1 MCTNRQGTVCNTCT
15 EFWIVASLL
24 VFDFVALFCSTC
36 LLCGAQCVTV
46 MAAMGHEQIVTYK
59 EESG

>member
-1 MCTNRQGTVCNTCT
+1 M
-15 EFWIVASLL
+15 IAALSALYALASHVQL
-24 VFDFVALFCSTC
+24 
-36 LLCGAQCVTV
+36 VTV